1 MNKSY
6 TKKGDIKEY
15 NIQVD
20 DIKEFNKQ
28 EVLLRIENIAQ
39 NLKVIESIF
48 DSMKTYWIGE
58 SADTVREL
66 YGFMEEEICMSNEF
80 LDDIARKLGADSI
93 RKLPGDIF

>member
-15 NIQVD
+15 NTQVD
-20 DIKEFNKQ
+20 DTKEFNKQ

-66 YGFMEEEICMSNEF
+66 YGFMEEEICMSKEF
-80 LDDIARKLGADSI
+80 LDDVARKLGAESI

>member
-1 MNKSY
+1 
-6 TKKGDIKEY
+6 
-15 NIQVD
+15 
-20 DIKEFNKQ
+20 
-28 EVLLRIENIAQ
+28 
-39 NLKVIESIF
+39 
-48 DSMKTYWIGE
+48 MKTYWIGE